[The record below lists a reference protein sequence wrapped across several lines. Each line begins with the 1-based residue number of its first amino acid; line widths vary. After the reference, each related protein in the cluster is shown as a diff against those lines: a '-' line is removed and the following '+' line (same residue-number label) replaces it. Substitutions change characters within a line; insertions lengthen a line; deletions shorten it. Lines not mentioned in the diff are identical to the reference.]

1 MTPVSARLVALLKQQ
16 LAQFGD
22 RPDLVALVVYLTI
35 PSANGKPAL
44 EPIGQWPDSAQALAA
59 GPDDSAL
66 ELAPTPQAVTRRWL
80 PLRDGPQL
88 VGALRV
94 DSRDW
99 PWPQALAER
108 LEATAGCLT
117 EALGLDLEQ
126 QRLSR
131 ALAEQDDQLRL
142 LVHQLRNPLTALR
155 TFGQLLLRRLERDPL
170 NRPLVENLL
179 AEQRQLN
186 RYVDAID
193 QLADPTP
200 LVAAGSRSEP
210 LLLPPS
216 LDGPAQQPLA
226 EWLTPLLERA
236 AATAS
241 LQGRPWQGPKQL
253 PAWRGAGGAVA
264 EILANLLENAFRYSP
279 NEAWIG
285 LHCAAIA
292 SSKDKS
298 IDKAI
303 HNSLDNF
310 LDNSLHNSLDS
321 AQDPDRES
329 ALNSALDNQG
339 QAGADRGPDP
349 APRRSQPNADTQ
361 AVPTAISLTV
371 WETGPAIPLDER
383 QRIFERGVRG
393 RAQGAIPGSGLGLA
407 LARDLARRLGGD
419 LELVVPPQAVDPAL
433 PDQGNAFR
441 LTLPAP

>member
-22 RPDLVALVVYLTI
+22 RPDLVTLVVYLTI
-35 PSANGKPAL
+35 PSDNGKPAL

-59 GPDDSAL
+59 GPDPTDL
-66 ELAPTPQAVTRRWL
+66 DLAPMPQAVTRRWL

-94 DSRDW
+94 DSRVW

-108 LEATAGCLT
+108 LQATAGCLT

-126 QRLSR
+126 QQLSR
-131 ALAEQDDQLRL
+131 ALAQQDDQLQL
-142 LVHQLRNPLTALR
+142 LVHQLRNPLAALR

-193 QLADPTP
+193 QLARPTP
-200 LVAAGSRSEP
+200 LVAAGPQAEP

-241 LQGRPWQGPKQL
+241 LQGRLWQGPQQL
-253 PAWRGAGGAVA
+253 PNWRGAGGAVA

-279 NEAWIG
+279 IEASIG
-285 LHCAAIA
+285 LHCVALA
-292 SSKDKS
+292 SDA
-298 IDKAI
+298 D
-303 HNSLDNF
+303 
-310 LDNSLHNSLDS
+310 
-321 AQDPDRES
+321 E
-329 ALNSALDNQG
+329 
-339 QAGADRGPDP
+339 GADGGAGDGGGVEP
-349 APRRSQPNADTQ
+349 S
-361 AVPTAISLTV
+361 AICLTV
-371 WETGPAIPLDER
+371 WDTGPAIPVGER
-383 QRIFERGVRG
+383 QRIFGRGVRG
-393 RAQGAIPGSGLGLA
+393 RDQGAIPGSGLGLA

-433 PDQGNAFR
+433 PAQGNAFR
-441 LTLPAP
+441 LSLPAPPVAATSPGDAVAPN

>member
-1 MTPVSARLVALLKQQ
+1 MTPVSARLVALLGQQ

-35 PSANGKPAL
+35 PSDNGKPAL

-59 GPDDSAL
+59 GPDPTAL
-66 ELAPTPQAVTRRWL
+66 ELAPLPQAVTRRWL

-94 DSRDW
+94 DSRVW

-108 LEATAGCLT
+108 LQATAGCLT

-126 QRLSR
+126 QQLSR
-131 ALAEQDDQLRL
+131 ALAQQDDQLQL
-142 LVHQLRNPLTALR
+142 LVHQLRNPLAALR

-193 QLADPTP
+193 QLARPTP
-200 LVAAGSRSEP
+200 LVAAGPQAEP

-226 EWLTPLLERA
+226 EWLLPLLERA

-241 LQGRPWQGPKQL
+241 LQGRIWQGPQHL
-253 PAWRGAGGAVA
+253 PNWRGAGGAVA

-279 NEAWIG
+279 IGARIG
-285 LHCAAIA
+285 LHCMALA
-292 SSKDKS
+292 S
-298 IDKAI
+298 
-303 HNSLDNF
+303 
-310 LDNSLHNSLDS
+310 
-321 AQDPDRES
+321 
-329 ALNSALDNQG
+329 
-339 QAGADRGPDP
+339 GPDGSTGDGAGGEP
-349 APRRSQPNADTQ
+349 KALG
-361 AVPTAISLTV
+361 LTV
-371 WETGPAIPLDER
+371 WDSGPAIALEER
-383 QRIFERGVRG
+383 QRIFGRGARG
-393 RAQGAIPGSGLGLA
+393 QAQGAIPGSGLGLA

-419 LELVVPPQAVDPAL
+419 LELVVPPQAVDPSL

-441 LTLPAP
+441 LTLPAPAP

>member
-1 MTPVSARLVALLKQQ
+1 MTPVSARLVALLGQQ

-35 PSANGKPAL
+35 PSDNGKPAL
-44 EPIGQWPDSAQALAA
+44 EPIGQWPDSALALAA
-59 GPDDSAL
+59 GPDPTAL
-66 ELAPTPQAVTRRWL
+66 ELAPLPQAVTRRWL

-94 DSRDW
+94 DSRVW

-108 LEATAGCLT
+108 LQATAGCLT

-131 ALAEQDDQLRL
+131 ALAQQDDQLQL
-142 LVHQLRNPLTALR
+142 LVHQLRNPLAALR

-193 QLADPTP
+193 ELARPTP
-200 LVAAGSRSEP
+200 LVAAGHQAEP

-226 EWLTPLLERA
+226 EWLLPLLERA

-241 LQGRPWQGPKQL
+241 LQGRIWQGPQHL
-253 PAWRGAGGAVA
+253 PNWRGAGGAVA

-279 NEAWIG
+279 IEARIG
-285 LHCAAIA
+285 LHCMALA
-292 SSKDKS
+292 S
-298 IDKAI
+298 
-303 HNSLDNF
+303 
-310 LDNSLHNSLDS
+310 
-321 AQDPDRES
+321 
-329 ALNSALDNQG
+329 
-339 QAGADRGPDP
+339 GPDGSTGGGAGDGAGGEP
-349 APRRSQPNADTQ
+349 KALG
-361 AVPTAISLTV
+361 LTV
-371 WETGPAIPLDER
+371 WDSGPAIALEER
-383 QRIFERGVRG
+383 QRIFGRGARG
-393 RAQGAIPGSGLGLA
+393 QAQGAIPGSGLGLA

-419 LELVVPPQAVDPAL
+419 LELVVPPQAVDPSL

-441 LTLPAP
+441 LTLPAPAP

>member
-1 MTPVSARLVALLKQQ
+1 MTAVSARLVALLKQQ
-16 LAQFGD
+16 LAQFSD

-35 PSANGKPAL
+35 PSDTGKPAL
-44 EPIGQWPDSAQALAA
+44 EPIGQWPETGQALAA
-59 GPDDSAL
+59 GPDPTAL
-66 ELAPTPQAVTRRWL
+66 ELAPAADAVTRRWL
-80 PLRDGPQL
+80 PLREGSQL

-94 DSRDW
+94 DSREW
-99 PWPQALAER
+99 PWPQTLADR

-131 ALAEQDDQLRL
+131 ALAHQDDQLRL
-142 LVHQLRNPLTALR
+142 LVHQLRNPLAALR

-193 QLADPTP
+193 QLAHPTP
-200 LVAAGSRSEP
+200 LVAAAPQAGP

-241 LQGRPWQGPKQL
+241 LQGRPWQGPTQL
-253 PAWRGAGGAVA
+253 PSWRGAGGAVA

-279 NEAWIG
+279 NEAGIG
-285 LHCAAIA
+285 LHAAAIVSPAA
-292 SSKDKS
+292 SAPAHPAAHPLASPMG
-298 IDKAI
+298 A
-303 HNSLDNF
+303 
-310 LDNSLHNSLDS
+310 S
-321 AQDPDRES
+321 AHPRPHQ
-329 ALNSALDNQG
+329 ALPPG
-339 QAGADRGPDP
+339 PAGADGTSVAASAGEGPSND
-349 APRRSQPNADTQ
+349 Q
-361 AVPTAISLTV
+361 PTAVSLTV
-371 WETGPAIPLDER
+371 WDTGPPIPADER
-383 QRIFERGVRG
+383 QQIFERGVRG

-419 LELVVPPQAVDPAL
+419 LELVIPPRAVDPTL
-433 PDQGNAFR
+433 PHQGNAFR
-441 LTLPAP
+441 LTLPPPAA

>member
-1 MTPVSARLVALLKQQ
+1 MTPVSARLLALLKQQ
-16 LAQFGD
+16 LAQFAD

-35 PSANGKPAL
+35 PSDNGKPAL
-44 EPIGQWPDSAQALAA
+44 EPIGHWPDSAQVLVASDDPTAL
-59 GPDDSAL
+59 D
-66 ELAPTPQAVTRRWL
+66 LAPPPQAVTRRWL

-94 DSRDW
+94 DSREW
-99 PWPQALAER
+99 PWPQALADR
-108 LEATAGCLT
+108 LQATAGCLT

-131 ALAEQDDQLRL
+131 ALAQQDDQLRL

-193 QLADPTP
+193 QLAHPTP
-200 LVAAGSRSEP
+200 LVAAGPQTEP

-241 LQGRPWQGPKQL
+241 LQGRAWQGPMQL
-253 PAWRGAGGAVA
+253 PSWRGAGGAVA

-279 NEAWIG
+279 SEALIG
-285 LHCAAIA
+285 LHCAALASNAANTLASPRA
-292 SSKDKS
+292 SSG
-298 IDKAI
+298 
-303 HNSLDNF
+303 
-310 LDNSLHNSLDS
+310 
-321 AQDPDRES
+321 P
-329 ALNSALDNQG
+329 G
-339 QAGADRGPDP
+339 QPGGQVGADPPAGPALRPYKPEADKP
-349 APRRSQPNADTQ
+349 EADQAEAAPD
-361 AVPTAISLTV
+361 AVGGAGGEPTAVGLTV
-371 WETGPAIPLDER
+371 WDTGPAIPVEER
-383 QRIFERGVRG
+383 QLIFERGARG

-407 LARDLARRLGGD
+407 LARDLARRLGGE
-419 LELVVPPQAVDPAL
+419 LELVVPPHAVDPAL

-441 LTLPAP
+441 LTLPAPPA

>member
-1 MTPVSARLVALLKQQ
+1 MTPVSARLVALLNQQ

-59 GPDDSAL
+59 GPDPTAL
-66 ELAPTPQAVTRRWL
+66 ELAPLPQAVTRRWL

-94 DSRDW
+94 DSRVW

-108 LEATAGCLT
+108 LQATAGCLT

-131 ALAEQDDQLRL
+131 ALAQQDDQLQL
-142 LVHQLRNPLTALR
+142 LVHQLRNPLAALR

-193 QLADPTP
+193 ELARPTP
-200 LVAAGSRSEP
+200 LVAAGPQAEP

-241 LQGRPWQGPKQL
+241 LQGRIWQGPQHL
-253 PAWRGAGGAVA
+253 PPWWGAGGAVA

-279 NEAWIG
+279 IEAPIG
-285 LHCAAIA
+285 LHCV
-292 SSKDKS
+292 
-298 IDKAI
+298 
-303 HNSLDNF
+303 
-310 LDNSLHNSLDS
+310 
-321 AQDPDRES
+321 
-329 ALNSALDNQG
+329 ALANEGD
-339 QAGADRGPDP
+339 GAVSGGG
-349 APRRSQPNADTQ
+349 TGGGG
-361 AVPTAISLTV
+361 VGGGPTAVSLTV
-371 WETGPAIPLDER
+371 WDSGPASPLEER
-383 QRIFERGVRG
+383 QRIFERGARG

-441 LTLPAP
+441 LTLPAPAPASTTPPGFD

>member
-1 MTPVSARLVALLKQQ
+1 MTPVSARLVALLGQQ

-35 PSANGKPAL
+35 PSDNGKPAL

-59 GPDDSAL
+59 GPDPTAL
-66 ELAPTPQAVTRRWL
+66 ELAPLPQAVTRRWL

-94 DSRDW
+94 DSRVW

-108 LEATAGCLT
+108 LQATAGCLT

-131 ALAEQDDQLRL
+131 ALAQQDDQLQL
-142 LVHQLRNPLTALR
+142 LVHQLRNPLAALR

-193 QLADPTP
+193 ELARPTP
-200 LVAAGSRSEP
+200 LVAAGPQAEP

-226 EWLTPLLERA
+226 EWLLPLLERA

-241 LQGRPWQGPKQL
+241 LQGRIWQGPQHL
-253 PAWRGAGGAVA
+253 PNWRGAGGAVA

-279 NEAWIG
+279 IEAPIG
-285 LHCAAIA
+285 LQCV
-292 SSKDKS
+292 
-298 IDKAI
+298 
-303 HNSLDNF
+303 
-310 LDNSLHNSLDS
+310 
-321 AQDPDRES
+321 
-329 ALNSALDNQG
+329 ALANDGDGGVSG
-339 QAGADRGPDP
+339 VSGGG
-349 APRRSQPNADTQ
+349 
-361 AVPTAISLTV
+361 VGGVGGGPTAVSLTV
-371 WETGPAIPLDER
+371 WDSGPAIPLEER
-383 QRIFERGVRG
+383 QRIFERGARG

-441 LTLPAP
+441 LTLPAPAPASTTPPGFD

>member
-1 MTPVSARLVALLKQQ
+1 MTPVSARLVALLGQQ

-35 PSANGKPAL
+35 PSDNGKPAL

-59 GPDDSAL
+59 GPDPTAL
-66 ELAPTPQAVTRRWL
+66 ELAPLPQAVTRRWL

-94 DSRDW
+94 DSRVW

-108 LEATAGCLT
+108 LQATAGCLT

-131 ALAEQDDQLRL
+131 ALAQQDDQLQL
-142 LVHQLRNPLTALR
+142 LVHQLRNPLAALR

-193 QLADPTP
+193 ELARPTP
-200 LVAAGSRSEP
+200 LVAAGPQAEP
-210 LLLPPS
+210 LRLPPS
-216 LDGPAQQPLA
+216 LAGPAPQPRA

-241 LQGRPWQGPKQL
+241 LQGRIWQGPQHL
-253 PAWRGAGGAVA
+253 PPWWGAGGAVA

-279 NEAWIG
+279 IGARIG
-285 LHCAAIA
+285 LHCMALA
-292 SSKDKS
+292 S
-298 IDKAI
+298 
-303 HNSLDNF
+303 
-310 LDNSLHNSLDS
+310 
-321 AQDPDRES
+321 
-329 ALNSALDNQG
+329 
-339 QAGADRGPDP
+339 GPDGSTGGGAGDGAGGEP
-349 APRRSQPNADTQ
+349 K
-361 AVPTAISLTV
+361 AVGLTV
-371 WETGPAIPLDER
+371 WDSGPAIALEER
-383 QRIFERGVRG
+383 QRIFGRGARG
-393 RAQGAIPGSGLGLA
+393 QAQGAIPGSGLGLA

-419 LELVVPPQAVDPAL
+419 LELVVPPQAVDPSL

-441 LTLPAP
+441 LTLPAPAP

>member
-1 MTPVSARLVALLKQQ
+1 MTPVSARLVALLGQQ

-35 PSANGKPAL
+35 PSDNGKPAL

-59 GPDDSAL
+59 GPDPTAL
-66 ELAPTPQAVTRRWL
+66 ELAPMPQAVTRRWL
-80 PLRDGPQL
+80 PLRDGSQL

-94 DSRDW
+94 DSRVW

-108 LEATAGCLT
+108 LQATAGCLT

-131 ALAEQDDQLRL
+131 ALAQQDDQLQL
-142 LVHQLRNPLTALR
+142 LVHQLRNPLAALR

-193 QLADPTP
+193 ELARPTP
-200 LVAAGSRSEP
+200 LVAAGPQAEP

-226 EWLTPLLERA
+226 EWLLPLLERA

-241 LQGRPWQGPKQL
+241 LQGRIWQGPQHL
-253 PAWRGAGGAVA
+253 PNWRGAGGAVA

-279 NEAWIG
+279 IGARIG
-285 LHCAAIA
+285 LHCMALA
-292 SSKDKS
+292 S
-298 IDKAI
+298 
-303 HNSLDNF
+303 
-310 LDNSLHNSLDS
+310 
-321 AQDPDRES
+321 
-329 ALNSALDNQG
+329 
-339 QAGADRGPDP
+339 GPDGSTGGGAGDGAGGEP
-349 APRRSQPNADTQ
+349 K
-361 AVPTAISLTV
+361 AVGLTV
-371 WETGPAIPLDER
+371 WDSGPAIALEER
-383 QRIFERGVRG
+383 QRIFGRGARG
-393 RAQGAIPGSGLGLA
+393 QAQGAIPGSGLGLA

-419 LELVVPPQAVDPAL
+419 LELVVPPQAVDPSL

-441 LTLPAP
+441 LTLPAPAP

>member
-1 MTPVSARLVALLKQQ
+1 MTPVSARLLALLKQQ

-35 PSANGKPAL
+35 PSDNGKPAL
-44 EPIGQWPDSAQALAA
+44 EPIGHWPDSAQVLLASDDPTALDLA
-59 GPDDSAL
+59 GQ
-66 ELAPTPQAVTRRWL
+66 PQAVTRRWL

-94 DSRDW
+94 DSREW
-99 PWPQALAER
+99 PWPQALADR
-108 LEATAGCLT
+108 LQATAGCLT

-131 ALAEQDDQLRL
+131 ALAQQDDQLRL

-155 TFGQLLLRRLERDPL
+155 TFGQLLLRRLERDAL

-193 QLADPTP
+193 QLAHPTP
-200 LVAAGSRSEP
+200 LVAASPQTEP

-241 LQGRPWQGPKQL
+241 LQGRPWQGPRQL
-253 PAWRGAGGAVA
+253 PTWHGAGGAVA

-279 NEAWIG
+279 AEACIG
-285 LHCAAIA
+285 LHCAALA
-292 SSKDKS
+292 SGQESPRLNPNRS
-298 IDKAI
+298 GASVEPGAE
-303 HNSLDNF
+303 SL
-310 LDNSLHNSLDS
+310 LKGPVKPEPAST
-321 AQDPDRES
+321 
-329 ALNSALDNQG
+329 
-339 QAGADRGPDP
+339 AGATDTWAAQERGDG
-349 APRRSQPNADTQ
+349 
-361 AVPTAISLTV
+361 PTAMSLTV
-371 WETGPAIPLDER
+371 WDGGPAIPVEER
-383 QRIFERGVRG
+383 ERIFDRGVRG
-393 RAQGAIPGSGLGLA
+393 RAQGAIAGSGLGLA
-407 LARDLARRLGGD
+407 LARDLARRLGGE
-419 LELVVPPQAVDPAL
+419 LELVVPPHAVDPAL

-441 LTLPAP
+441 LTLPAPPA

>member
-1 MTPVSARLVALLKQQ
+1 MTPVSARLVALLGQQ

-35 PSANGKPAL
+35 PSDNGKPAL

-59 GPDDSAL
+59 GPDPTAL
-66 ELAPTPQAVTRRWL
+66 ELAPLPQAVTRRWL

-94 DSRDW
+94 DSRVW

-108 LEATAGCLT
+108 LQATAGCLT

-131 ALAEQDDQLRL
+131 ALAQQDDQLQL
-142 LVHQLRNPLTALR
+142 LVHQLRNPLAALR

-193 QLADPTP
+193 ELARPTP
-200 LVAAGSRSEP
+200 LVAAGPQAEP

-226 EWLTPLLERA
+226 EWLLPLLERA

-241 LQGRPWQGPKQL
+241 LQGRTWEGPQHL
-253 PAWRGAGGAVA
+253 PNWRGAGGAVA

-279 NEAWIG
+279 IGARIG
-285 LHCAAIA
+285 LHCMALA
-292 SSKDKS
+292 S
-298 IDKAI
+298 
-303 HNSLDNF
+303 
-310 LDNSLHNSLDS
+310 
-321 AQDPDRES
+321 
-329 ALNSALDNQG
+329 
-339 QAGADRGPDP
+339 GPDGSTGGGAGDGAGGEP
-349 APRRSQPNADTQ
+349 K
-361 AVPTAISLTV
+361 AVGLTV
-371 WETGPAIPLDER
+371 WDSGPAIALEER
-383 QRIFERGVRG
+383 QRIFGRGARG
-393 RAQGAIPGSGLGLA
+393 QAQGAIPGSGLGLA

-419 LELVVPPQAVDPAL
+419 LELVVPPQAVDPSL

-441 LTLPAP
+441 LTLPAPAA

>member
-35 PSANGKPAL
+35 PSDNGKPAL
-44 EPIGQWPDSAQALAA
+44 EAIGQWPDSAQVLDAGADPTAL
-59 GPDDSAL
+59 D
-66 ELAPTPQAVTRRWL
+66 LAPMPQAVTRRWL

-94 DSRDW
+94 DSRVW

-108 LEATAGCLT
+108 LQATAGCLT

-126 QRLSR
+126 QQLSR
-131 ALAEQDDQLRL
+131 ALAQQDDQLQL
-142 LVHQLRNPLTALR
+142 LVHQLRNPLAALR

-193 QLADPTP
+193 QLARPTP
-200 LVAAGSRSEP
+200 LVAAGPQAEP

-216 LDGPAQQPLA
+216 LEGPAQQPLA

-241 LQGRPWQGPKQL
+241 LQGRLWQGPQQL
-253 PAWRGAGGAVA
+253 PNWRGAGGAVA

-279 NEAWIG
+279 IEAPIG
-285 LHCAAIA
+285 LQCV
-292 SSKDKS
+292 
-298 IDKAI
+298 
-303 HNSLDNF
+303 
-310 LDNSLHNSLDS
+310 
-321 AQDPDRES
+321 
-329 ALNSALDNQG
+329 ALANDGDGGVSG
-339 QAGADRGPDP
+339 VSGGG
-349 APRRSQPNADTQ
+349 
-361 AVPTAISLTV
+361 VGGVGGGPTAVSLTV
-371 WETGPAIPLDER
+371 WDSGPAIPLEER
-383 QRIFERGVRG
+383 QRIFERGARG

-441 LTLPAP
+441 LTLPAPAPASTTPPGFD

>member
-1 MTPVSARLVALLKQQ
+1 MTPVSARLVALLGQQ

-35 PSANGKPAL
+35 PSDNGKPAL

-59 GPDDSAL
+59 GPDPSAL
-66 ELAPTPQAVTRRWL
+66 ELAPMPQAVTRRWL
-80 PLRDGPQL
+80 PLRDGSQL

-94 DSRDW
+94 DSRVW

-108 LEATAGCLT
+108 LQATAGCLT

-131 ALAEQDDQLRL
+131 ALAEQDDQLQL
-142 LVHQLRNPLTALR
+142 LVHQLRNPLAALR

-193 QLADPTP
+193 QLARPTP
-200 LVAAGSRSEP
+200 LVAAGPQAEP

-226 EWLTPLLERA
+226 EWLLPLLERA

-241 LQGRPWQGPKQL
+241 LQGRIWQGPQHL
-253 PAWRGAGGAVA
+253 PNWRGAGGAVA

-279 NEAWIG
+279 IGARIG
-285 LHCAAIA
+285 LHCMALA
-292 SSKDKS
+292 S
-298 IDKAI
+298 
-303 HNSLDNF
+303 
-310 LDNSLHNSLDS
+310 
-321 AQDPDRES
+321 
-329 ALNSALDNQG
+329 
-339 QAGADRGPDP
+339 GPDGSTDGSTGGG
-349 APRRSQPNADTQ
+349 AGGEPNA
-361 AVPTAISLTV
+361 VGLTV
-371 WETGPAIPLDER
+371 WDSGPAIALEER
-383 QRIFERGVRG
+383 QRIFGRGARG
-393 RAQGAIPGSGLGLA
+393 QAQGAIPGSGLGLA

-419 LELVVPPQAVDPAL
+419 LELVVPPQAVDPSL

-441 LTLPAP
+441 LTLPAPAD

>member
-1 MTPVSARLVALLKQQ
+1 
-16 LAQFGD
+16 
-22 RPDLVALVVYLTI
+22 
-35 PSANGKPAL
+35 
-44 EPIGQWPDSAQALAA
+44 
-59 GPDDSAL
+59 
-66 ELAPTPQAVTRRWL
+66 
-80 PLRDGPQL
+80 
-88 VGALRV
+88 V
-94 DSRDW
+94 DSRVW

-108 LEATAGCLT
+108 LQATAGCLT

-131 ALAEQDDQLRL
+131 ALAQQDDQLQL
-142 LVHQLRNPLTALR
+142 LVHQLRNPLAALR

-193 QLADPTP
+193 ELARPTP
-200 LVAAGSRSEP
+200 LVAAGPQAEP

-241 LQGRPWQGPKQL
+241 LQGRIWQGPQHL
-253 PAWRGAGGAVA
+253 PNWRGAGGAVA

-279 NEAWIG
+279 IEASIG
-285 LHCAAIA
+285 LHCVALA
-292 SSKDKS
+292 SDA
-298 IDKAI
+298 D
-303 HNSLDNF
+303 
-310 LDNSLHNSLDS
+310 
-321 AQDPDRES
+321 
-329 ALNSALDNQG
+329 G
-339 QAGADRGPDP
+339 GAGGG
-349 APRRSQPNADTQ
+349 
-361 AVPTAISLTV
+361 PTAVSLTV
-371 WETGPAIPLDER
+371 WDSGPAIPLEER
-383 QRIFERGVRG
+383 QRIFERGARG

-419 LELVVPPQAVDPAL
+419 LELVVPPQAVDRAL

-441 LTLPAP
+441 LTLPAPAPASTMPSGFD

>member
-1 MTPVSARLVALLKQQ
+1 MTPVSARLVALLGQQ

-35 PSANGKPAL
+35 PSDNGKPAL

-59 GPDDSAL
+59 GPDPTAL
-66 ELAPTPQAVTRRWL
+66 ELAPLPQAVTRRWL

-94 DSRDW
+94 DSRVW

-108 LEATAGCLT
+108 LQATAGCLT

-131 ALAEQDDQLRL
+131 ALAQQDDQLQL
-142 LVHQLRNPLTALR
+142 LVHQLRNPLAALR

-193 QLADPTP
+193 ELARPTP
-200 LVAAGSRSEP
+200 LVAAGPQAEP

-226 EWLTPLLERA
+226 EWLLPLLERA

-241 LQGRPWQGPKQL
+241 LQGRIWQGPQHL
-253 PAWRGAGGAVA
+253 PNWRGAGGAVA

-279 NEAWIG
+279 IEARIG
-285 LHCAAIA
+285 LHCMALA
-292 SSKDKS
+292 S
-298 IDKAI
+298 
-303 HNSLDNF
+303 
-310 LDNSLHNSLDS
+310 
-321 AQDPDRES
+321 
-329 ALNSALDNQG
+329 
-339 QAGADRGPDP
+339 GPDGSTGGGAGDGAGGEP
-349 APRRSQPNADTQ
+349 KALG
-361 AVPTAISLTV
+361 LTV
-371 WETGPAIPLDER
+371 WDSGPAIALEER
-383 QRIFERGVRG
+383 QRIFGRGARG
-393 RAQGAIPGSGLGLA
+393 QAQGAIPGSGLGLA

-419 LELVVPPQAVDPAL
+419 LELVVPPQAVDPSL

-441 LTLPAP
+441 LTLPAPAP

>member
-1 MTPVSARLVALLKQQ
+1 MLTSLRVLEDWAR
-16 LAQFGD
+16 FGLD

-35 PSANGKPAL
+35 PSDNGKPAL

-59 GPDDSAL
+59 GPDPTAL
-66 ELAPTPQAVTRRWL
+66 ELAPLPQAVTRRWL

-94 DSRDW
+94 DSRVW

-108 LEATAGCLT
+108 LQATAGCLT

-131 ALAEQDDQLRL
+131 ALAQQDDQLQL
-142 LVHQLRNPLTALR
+142 LVHQLRNPLAALR

-193 QLADPTP
+193 ELARPTP
-200 LVAAGSRSEP
+200 LVAAGPQAEP

-226 EWLTPLLERA
+226 EWLLPLLERA

-241 LQGRPWQGPKQL
+241 LQGRIWQGPQHL
-253 PAWRGAGGAVA
+253 PNWRGAGGAVA

-279 NEAWIG
+279 IGARIG
-285 LHCAAIA
+285 LHCMALA
-292 SSKDKS
+292 S
-298 IDKAI
+298 
-303 HNSLDNF
+303 
-310 LDNSLHNSLDS
+310 
-321 AQDPDRES
+321 
-329 ALNSALDNQG
+329 
-339 QAGADRGPDP
+339 GPDGSTDGSTGGGAGDGAGDGAGGEP
-349 APRRSQPNADTQ
+349 K
-361 AVPTAISLTV
+361 AVGLTV
-371 WETGPAIPLDER
+371 WDSGPAIALEER
-383 QRIFERGVRG
+383 QRIFGRGARG
-393 RAQGAIPGSGLGLA
+393 QAQGAIPGSGLGLA

-419 LELVVPPQAVDPAL
+419 LELVVPPQAVDPSL

-441 LTLPAP
+441 LTLPAPAP

>member
-1 MTPVSARLVALLKQQ
+1 MTPVSARLVALLGQQ

-35 PSANGKPAL
+35 PSDNGKPAL

-59 GPDDSAL
+59 GPDPTAL
-66 ELAPTPQAVTRRWL
+66 ELAPLPQAVTRRWL

-94 DSRDW
+94 DSRVW

-108 LEATAGCLT
+108 LQATAGCLT

-131 ALAEQDDQLRL
+131 ALAQQDDQLQL
-142 LVHQLRNPLTALR
+142 LVHQLRNPLAALR

-193 QLADPTP
+193 ELARPTP
-200 LVAAGSRSEP
+200 LVAAGPQAEP

-226 EWLTPLLERA
+226 EWLLPLLERA

-241 LQGRPWQGPKQL
+241 LQGRIWQGPQHL
-253 PAWRGAGGAVA
+253 PNWRGAGGAVA

-279 NEAWIG
+279 IGARIG
-285 LHCAAIA
+285 LHCMALA
-292 SSKDKS
+292 S
-298 IDKAI
+298 
-303 HNSLDNF
+303 
-310 LDNSLHNSLDS
+310 
-321 AQDPDRES
+321 
-329 ALNSALDNQG
+329 
-339 QAGADRGPDP
+339 GPDGSTGGGAGDGAGGEP
-349 APRRSQPNADTQ
+349 K
-361 AVPTAISLTV
+361 AVGLTV
-371 WETGPAIPLDER
+371 WDSGPAIALEER
-383 QRIFERGVRG
+383 QRIFGRGARG
-393 RAQGAIPGSGLGLA
+393 QAQGAIPGSGLGLA

-419 LELVVPPQAVDPAL
+419 LELVVPPQAVDPSL

-441 LTLPAP
+441 LTLPAPAP

>member
-1 MTPVSARLVALLKQQ
+1 MTPVSARLVALLNQQ

-35 PSANGKPAL
+35 PSDNGKPAL
-44 EPIGQWPDSAQALAA
+44 EPIGQWPDSAQALVA
-59 GPDDSAL
+59 GPDPTAL
-66 ELAPTPQAVTRRWL
+66 ELAPLPQAVTRRWL
-80 PLRDGPQL
+80 PLRDGSQL

-94 DSRDW
+94 DSRVW

-108 LEATAGCLT
+108 LQATAGCLT

-131 ALAEQDDQLRL
+131 ALAEQDDQLQL
-142 LVHQLRNPLTALR
+142 LVHQLRNPLAALR

-193 QLADPTP
+193 QLARPTP
-200 LVAAGSRSEP
+200 LVAAGPQAEP

-241 LQGRPWQGPKQL
+241 LQGRIWQGPPHL
-253 PAWRGAGGAVA
+253 PTWWGAGGAVA

-279 NEAWIG
+279 VEAPIG
-285 LHCAAIA
+285 LHCVALA
-292 SSKDKS
+292 SDA
-298 IDKAI
+298 D
-303 HNSLDNF
+303 
-310 LDNSLHNSLDS
+310 
-321 AQDPDRES
+321 
-329 ALNSALDNQG
+329 G
-339 QAGADRGPDP
+339 GAGDG
-349 APRRSQPNADTQ
+349 
-361 AVPTAISLTV
+361 PTAVSLTV
-371 WETGPAIPLDER
+371 WDSGPAIPLEER
-383 QRIFERGVRG
+383 QRIFGRGVRG

-433 PDQGNAFR
+433 PDRGNAFR
-441 LTLPAP
+441 LTLPAPAPASTTPPGFD

>member
-1 MTPVSARLVALLKQQ
+1 MTPVSARLVALLGQQ

-35 PSANGKPAL
+35 PSDNGKPAL

-59 GPDDSAL
+59 GPDPTAL
-66 ELAPTPQAVTRRWL
+66 ELAPLPQAVTRRWL

-94 DSRDW
+94 DSRVW

-108 LEATAGCLT
+108 LQATAGCLT

-131 ALAEQDDQLRL
+131 ALAQQDDQLQL
-142 LVHQLRNPLTALR
+142 LVHQLRNPLAALR

-193 QLADPTP
+193 ELARPTP
-200 LVAAGSRSEP
+200 LVAAGPQAEP

-241 LQGRPWQGPKQL
+241 LQGRIWQGPQHL
-253 PAWRGAGGAVA
+253 PPWWGAGGAVA

-279 NEAWIG
+279 IGARIG
-285 LHCAAIA
+285 LHCMALA
-292 SSKDKS
+292 S
-298 IDKAI
+298 
-303 HNSLDNF
+303 
-310 LDNSLHNSLDS
+310 
-321 AQDPDRES
+321 
-329 ALNSALDNQG
+329 
-339 QAGADRGPDP
+339 GPDGSTGGGAGDGAGGEP
-349 APRRSQPNADTQ
+349 K
-361 AVPTAISLTV
+361 AVGLTV
-371 WETGPAIPLDER
+371 WDSGPAIALEER
-383 QRIFERGVRG
+383 QRIFGRGARG
-393 RAQGAIPGSGLGLA
+393 QAQGAIPGSGLGLA

-419 LELVVPPQAVDPAL
+419 LELVVPPQAVDPSL

-441 LTLPAP
+441 LTLPAPAP

>member
-1 MTPVSARLVALLKQQ
+1 MTPVSARLVALLNQQ

-35 PSANGKPAL
+35 PSDNGKPAL

-59 GPDDSAL
+59 GPDPTAL
-66 ELAPTPQAVTRRWL
+66 ELAPMPQAVTRRWL

-94 DSRDW
+94 DSRVW

-108 LEATAGCLT
+108 LQATAGCLT

-131 ALAEQDDQLRL
+131 ALAEQDDQLQL
-142 LVHQLRNPLTALR
+142 LVHQLRNPLAALR

-193 QLADPTP
+193 QLTRPTP
-200 LVAAGSRSEP
+200 LVAAGPQAEP

-236 AATAS
+236 RA
-241 LQGRPWQGPKQL
+241 L
-253 PAWRGAGGAVA
+253 GGQVV
-264 EILANLLENAFRYSP
+264 ERETWPHGLL
-279 NEAWIG
+279 
-285 LHCAAIA
+285 
-292 SSKDKS
+292 
-298 IDKAI
+298 
-303 HNSLDNF
+303 
-310 LDNSLHNSLDS
+310 
-321 AQDPDRES
+321 
-329 ALNSALDNQG
+329 
-339 QAGADRGPDP
+339 GAD
-349 APRRSQPNADTQ
+349 
-361 AVPTAISLTV
+361 L
-371 WETGPAIPLDER
+371 
-383 QRIFERGVRG
+383 
-393 RAQGAIPGSGLGLA
+393 
-407 LARDLARRLGGD
+407 RRLG
-419 LELVVPPQAVDPAL
+419 
-433 PDQGNAFR
+433 R
-441 LTLPAP
+441 

>member
-1 MTPVSARLVALLKQQ
+1 MTPVSARLLALLKQQ

-35 PSANGKPAL
+35 PTDNGKPAL
-44 EPIGQWPDSAQALAA
+44 EPIGQWPDSGQALAA
-59 GPDDSAL
+59 GPDPTAL
-66 ELAPTPQAVTRRWL
+66 DLAPTAQAVTRRWL

-94 DSRDW
+94 DSREW

-108 LEATAGCLT
+108 LQATAGCLT

-131 ALAEQDDQLRL
+131 ALAQQDDQLRL
-142 LVHQLRNPLTALR
+142 LVHQLRNPLAALR

-193 QLADPTP
+193 QLAHPTP
-200 LVAAGSRSEP
+200 LVAAGPQAEP

-216 LDGPAQQPLA
+216 LDGPALQPLA

-241 LQGRPWQGPKQL
+241 LQGRPWQGPNKL
-253 PAWRGAGGAVA
+253 PSWRGAGGAVA

-279 NEAWIG
+279 SEAPIG
-285 LHCAAIA
+285 LHCVALPSTAGNALA
-292 SSKDKS
+292 SPRARS
-298 IDKAI
+298 
-303 HNSLDNF
+303 NPRQPG
-310 LDNSLHNSLDS
+310 
-321 AQDPDRES
+321 AQV
-329 ALNSALDNQG
+329 
-339 QAGADRGPDP
+339 GAD
-349 APRRSQPNADTQ
+349 
-361 AVPTAISLTV
+361 PTAGPALRPYEADGDADADGGFGGEPTAVSLTV
-371 WETGPAIPLDER
+371 WDSGPAIPLEER
-383 QRIFERGVRG
+383 QRIFERGARG

-441 LTLPAP
+441 LTLPAPAPASTTPPGFD

>member
-35 PSANGKPAL
+35 PSDNGKPAL
-44 EPIGQWPDSAQALAA
+44 EPIGQWPDSAQALPA
-59 GPDDSAL
+59 GPDPTAL
-66 ELAPTPQAVTRRWL
+66 DLAPMPQAATRRWL

-94 DSRDW
+94 DSRVW

-108 LEATAGCLT
+108 LQATAGCLT

-126 QRLSR
+126 QQLSR
-131 ALAEQDDQLRL
+131 ALAQQDDQLQL
-142 LVHQLRNPLTALR
+142 LVHQLRNPLAALR

-193 QLADPTP
+193 QLARPTP
-200 LVAAGSRSEP
+200 LVAAGPQAEP

-241 LQGRPWQGPKQL
+241 LQGRIWQGPGGL
-253 PAWRGAGGAVA
+253 PSWRGAGGAVA
-264 EILANLLENAFRYSP
+264 EILANLLENAFRYSQI
-279 NEAWIG
+279 EARIG
-285 LHCAAIA
+285 LHCVALASDAANAA
-292 SSKDKS
+292 SSTNAS
-298 IDKAI
+298 PRA
-303 HNSLDNF
+303 S
-310 LDNSLHNSLDS
+310 SRPREPG
-321 AQDPDRES
+321 AQ
-329 ALNSALDNQG
+329 L
-339 QAGADRGPDP
+339 GADPTPDP
-349 APRRSQPNADTQ
+349 ALGAYQPDADRDGVVDGPAGGEHT
-361 AVPTAISLTV
+361 AVGLTV
-371 WETGPAIPLDER
+371 WDSGPAIPVEER
-383 QRIFERGVRG
+383 QRIFGRGVRG
-393 RAQGAIPGSGLGLA
+393 QAQGTIPGSGLGLA

-419 LELVVPPQAVDPAL
+419 LELVVPPQAIDPAL

-441 LTLPAP
+441 LTLPAPVP

>member
-35 PSANGKPAL
+35 PSDNGKPAL
-44 EPIGQWPDSAQALAA
+44 EAIGQWPDSAQVLDAGADPTAL
-59 GPDDSAL
+59 D
-66 ELAPTPQAVTRRWL
+66 LAPMPQAVTRRWL

-94 DSRDW
+94 DSRVW

-108 LEATAGCLT
+108 LQATAGCLT

-126 QRLSR
+126 QQLSR
-131 ALAEQDDQLRL
+131 ALAQQDDQLQL
-142 LVHQLRNPLTALR
+142 LVHQLRNPLAALR

-193 QLADPTP
+193 QLARPTP
-200 LVAAGSRSEP
+200 LVAAGPQAEP

-226 EWLTPLLERA
+226 EWLSPLLERA

-241 LQGRPWQGPKQL
+241 LQGRLWQGPQQL
-253 PAWRGAGGAVA
+253 PNWRGAGGAVA

-279 NEAWIG
+279 IEASIG
-285 LHCAAIA
+285 LHCVALA
-292 SSKDKS
+292 SDA
-298 IDKAI
+298 D
-303 HNSLDNF
+303 
-310 LDNSLHNSLDS
+310 
-321 AQDPDRES
+321 
-329 ALNSALDNQG
+329 G
-339 QAGADRGPDP
+339 GAGDE
-349 APRRSQPNADTQ
+349 
-361 AVPTAISLTV
+361 PTAVSLSV
-371 WETGPAIPLDER
+371 WDAGPAIAVGER
-383 QRIFERGVRG
+383 QRIFERGARG
-393 RAQGAIPGSGLGLA
+393 RDQGTIPGSGLGLA

-433 PDQGNAFR
+433 PDEGNAFR
-441 LTLPAP
+441 LTLPAPPPASTSRPTDVAQLPAS

>member
-1 MTPVSARLVALLKQQ
+1 MTPVSARLVALLGQQ

-35 PSANGKPAL
+35 PSDNGKPAL

-59 GPDDSAL
+59 GPDPTAL
-66 ELAPTPQAVTRRWL
+66 DLAPLPQAVTRRWL

-94 DSRDW
+94 DSRVW

-108 LEATAGCLT
+108 LQATAGCLT

-131 ALAEQDDQLRL
+131 ALAQQDDQLQL
-142 LVHQLRNPLTALR
+142 LVHQLRNPLAALR

-193 QLADPTP
+193 ELARPTP
-200 LVAAGSRSEP
+200 LVAAGPQAEP

-226 EWLTPLLERA
+226 EWLLPLLERA

-241 LQGRPWQGPKQL
+241 LQGRIWQGPQHL
-253 PAWRGAGGAVA
+253 PNWRGAGGAVA

-279 NEAWIG
+279 IGARIG
-285 LHCAAIA
+285 LHCMALA
-292 SSKDKS
+292 S
-298 IDKAI
+298 
-303 HNSLDNF
+303 
-310 LDNSLHNSLDS
+310 
-321 AQDPDRES
+321 
-329 ALNSALDNQG
+329 
-339 QAGADRGPDP
+339 GPDGSTDGSTGGG
-349 APRRSQPNADTQ
+349 AGGEPNA
-361 AVPTAISLTV
+361 VGLTV
-371 WETGPAIPLDER
+371 WDSGPAIALEER
-383 QRIFERGVRG
+383 QRIFGRGARG
-393 RAQGAIPGSGLGLA
+393 QAQGAIPGSGLGLA

-419 LELVVPPQAVDPAL
+419 LELVVPPQAIDPSL

-441 LTLPAP
+441 LTLPAPAD

>member
-1 MTPVSARLVALLKQQ
+1 MTPVSARLVALLGQQ

-35 PSANGKPAL
+35 PSDNGKPAL
-44 EPIGQWPDSAQALAA
+44 EAIGQWPDSAQVLAA
-59 GPDDSAL
+59 GADPTAL
-66 ELAPTPQAVTRRWL
+66 DLAPMPQAITRRWL

-94 DSRDW
+94 DSRVW

-108 LEATAGCLT
+108 LQATAGCLT

-126 QRLSR
+126 QQLSR
-131 ALAEQDDQLRL
+131 ALAQQDDQLQL
-142 LVHQLRNPLTALR
+142 LVHQLRNPLAALR

-193 QLADPTP
+193 ELARPTP
-200 LVAAGSRSEP
+200 LVAAGPQAEP

-226 EWLTPLLERA
+226 EWLLPLLERA

-241 LQGRPWQGPKQL
+241 LQGRIWQGPQHL
-253 PAWRGAGGAVA
+253 PNWRGAGGAVA

-279 NEAWIG
+279 IEARIG
-285 LHCAAIA
+285 LHCMALA
-292 SSKDKS
+292 S
-298 IDKAI
+298 
-303 HNSLDNF
+303 
-310 LDNSLHNSLDS
+310 
-321 AQDPDRES
+321 
-329 ALNSALDNQG
+329 
-339 QAGADRGPDP
+339 GPDGSTDGSTGGGAGDGAGGEP
-349 APRRSQPNADTQ
+349 KALG
-361 AVPTAISLTV
+361 LTV
-371 WETGPAIPLDER
+371 WDSGPAIALEER
-383 QRIFERGVRG
+383 QRIFGRGARG
-393 RAQGAIPGSGLGLA
+393 QAQGAIPGSGLGLA

-419 LELVVPPQAVDPAL
+419 LELVVPPQAVDPSL

-441 LTLPAP
+441 LTLPAPAP

>member
-1 MTPVSARLVALLKQQ
+1 MTPVSARLVALLGQQ

-35 PSANGKPAL
+35 PSDNGKPAL

-59 GPDDSAL
+59 GPDPTAL
-66 ELAPTPQAVTRRWL
+66 DLAPLPQAVTRRWL

-94 DSRDW
+94 DSRVW

-108 LEATAGCLT
+108 LQATAGCLT

-131 ALAEQDDQLRL
+131 ALAQQDDQLQL
-142 LVHQLRNPLTALR
+142 LVHQLRNPLAALR

-193 QLADPTP
+193 DLARPTP
-200 LVAAGSRSEP
+200 LVAAGPQAEP

-226 EWLTPLLERA
+226 EWLLPLLERA

-241 LQGRPWQGPKQL
+241 LQGRIWQGPQHL
-253 PAWRGAGGAVA
+253 PNWRGAGGAVA

-279 NEAWIG
+279 IGARIG
-285 LHCAAIA
+285 LHCMALA
-292 SSKDKS
+292 S
-298 IDKAI
+298 
-303 HNSLDNF
+303 
-310 LDNSLHNSLDS
+310 
-321 AQDPDRES
+321 
-329 ALNSALDNQG
+329 
-339 QAGADRGPDP
+339 GPDGSTDGSTGGG
-349 APRRSQPNADTQ
+349 AGGEPNA
-361 AVPTAISLTV
+361 VGLTV
-371 WETGPAIPLDER
+371 WDSGPAIALEER
-383 QRIFERGVRG
+383 QRIFGRGARG
-393 RAQGAIPGSGLGLA
+393 QAQGAIPGSGLGLA

-419 LELVVPPQAVDPAL
+419 LELVVPPQAVDPSL

-441 LTLPAP
+441 LTLPAPAA

>member
-35 PSANGKPAL
+35 PSDNGKPAL
-44 EPIGQWPDSAQALAA
+44 EPIGQWPDSVQALVS
-59 GPDDSAL
+59 GPDPTAL
-66 ELAPTPQAVTRRWL
+66 DLAPMPQAVTRRWL

-94 DSRDW
+94 DSRVW

-108 LEATAGCLT
+108 LQATAGCLT

-131 ALAEQDDQLRL
+131 ALAQQDDQLRL
-142 LVHQLRNPLTALR
+142 LVHQLRNPLAALR

-193 QLADPTP
+193 QLARPTP
-200 LVAAGSRSEP
+200 LVAAGPQAEP

-226 EWLTPLLERA
+226 EWLSPLLERA

-241 LQGRPWQGPKQL
+241 LQGRIWQGPQL
-253 PAWRGAGGAVA
+253 LPTWRGAGGAVA

-279 NEAWIG
+279 IEARIG
-285 LHCAAIA
+285 LHCVALASDPGNATASPRA
-292 SSKDKS
+292 SSS
-298 IDKAI
+298 
-303 HNSLDNF
+303 
-310 LDNSLHNSLDS
+310 
-321 AQDPDRES
+321 PREPGG
-329 ALNSALDNQG
+329 L
-339 QAGADRGPDP
+339 AGADPSPGPALP
-349 APRRSQPNADTQ
+349 LRPYKAEADSDSD
-361 AVPTAISLTV
+361 ADANGGAGGEPTAVSLTV
-371 WETGPAIPLDER
+371 WDSGPAIAAGER
-383 QRIFERGVRG
+383 QRIFERGARG

-419 LELVVPPQAVDPAL
+419 LELVVPPQAIDPAL
-433 PDQGNAFR
+433 PNQGNAFR
-441 LTLPAP
+441 LTLPAPAP

>member
-1 MTPVSARLVALLKQQ
+1 MKPVSARLLALLKQQ

-35 PSANGKPAL
+35 PTDNGKPAL
-44 EPIGQWPDSAQALAA
+44 EPIGQWPDSGQALAA
-59 GPDDSAL
+59 GPDPTAL
-66 ELAPTPQAVTRRWL
+66 DLAPTAQAVTRRWL

-94 DSRDW
+94 DSREW

-108 LEATAGCLT
+108 LQATAGCLT

-131 ALAEQDDQLRL
+131 ALAQQDDQLQL
-142 LVHQLRNPLTALR
+142 LVHQLRNPLAALR

-193 QLADPTP
+193 QLAHPTP
-200 LVAAGSRSEP
+200 LVAAGPQAEP

-216 LDGPAQQPLA
+216 LDGPALQPLA
-226 EWLTPLLERA
+226 EWLMPLLERA

-241 LQGRPWQGPKQL
+241 LQGRIWQGPQHL
-253 PAWRGAGGAVA
+253 PPWWGAGGAVA

-279 NEAWIG
+279 IEAPIG
-285 LHCAAIA
+285 LHCVALA
-292 SSKDKS
+292 SDG
-298 IDKAI
+298 DG
-303 HNSLDNF
+303 DC
-310 LDNSLHNSLDS
+310 
-321 AQDPDRES
+321 
-329 ALNSALDNQG
+329 G
-339 QAGADRGPDP
+339 AGGG
-349 APRRSQPNADTQ
+349 
-361 AVPTAISLTV
+361 PTAVSLTV
-371 WETGPAIPLDER
+371 WDSGPAIPLEER
-383 QRIFERGVRG
+383 QRIFERGARG
-393 RAQGAIPGSGLGLA
+393 QAQGAIPGSGLGLA

-441 LTLPAP
+441 LTLPAPAPASTTPPSFD